1 MGTKSQE
8 TGERMIEF
16 YQKLQDNGFLEVA
29 EKIQM
34 TLDEAG
40 TRVLDKLMML
50 RGAEV
55 SEKEWGESFRRVCR
69 GFLDILPN
77 EWRQAI
83 EKSRRPCCEA
93 S

>member
-1 MGTKSQE
+1 
-8 TGERMIEF
+8 
-16 YQKLQDNGFLEVA
+16 
-29 EKIQM
+29 M
-34 TLDEAG
+34 TFSDEANIMDLQG

-55 SEKEWGESFRRVCR
+55 SEKEWADNFRRVCR

-83 EKSRRPCCEA
+83 ENLASHVVRRVHA
-93 S
+93 LVHFLRGA